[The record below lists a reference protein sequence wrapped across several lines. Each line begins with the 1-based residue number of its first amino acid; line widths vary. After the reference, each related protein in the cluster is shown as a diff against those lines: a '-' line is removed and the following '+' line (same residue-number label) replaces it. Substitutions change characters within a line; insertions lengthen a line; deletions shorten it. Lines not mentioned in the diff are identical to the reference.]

1 MAAEI
6 ETKSTAVTI
15 KIIYGLMIVFLIIT
29 IISQIVI
36 RFYNPVK
43 TEVAE
48 SYTTSSYIA
57 FDGVYVRQEQLV
69 RYDGTGV
76 ISYMHDNGEKLAKS
90 SVIAKIYRNNSDL
103 QIQQQ
108 IEQLTEQISI
118 LQDAESFVGADNSQL
133 EAFSNQIY
141 EKHSNAISFIE
152 NGDYAGAADLKSDY
166 LNLFSKKQIV
176 KGVEDSYAN
185 KITELNAQIESL
197 QRRITSEPQNLT
209 IQDTIGETGFF
220 VSTADGYENIL
231 SYDSMTSLSEEQINE
246 IIKNPTRNVD
256 SNVIGK
262 VIDNY
267 KWKLIGIIN
276 TEKIQSVFTGKSVT
290 LMVGSAA
297 RMIKATIE
305 SIEKLDSGNSIV
317 IFSCDNLSADFV
329 SGRTAQ
335 FKLMQQ
341 NYSGIRISSSAVR
354 FDENEQM
361 GVYVKTGVEIT
372 FKYVDKIID
381 EGDYIIVRDTTDES
395 GYLSMYDNVVV
406 EGKDIYDGKIVS

>member
-141 EKHSNAISFIE
+141 EKHSNVISFIE

-297 RMIKATIE
+297 RMINATIE